1 MEMFPQMGSNSYQQG
16 PVWSTSANKRH
27 STCVPPQRTQIVN
40 TGSGAGPMPIPTKRT
55 SLPATMKPSA
65 AQLEVPL
72 HYFSR
77 SPSPSSIMNRVSPI
91 SISPRRLSPVD
102 PVNVL
107 PPGGN
112 HVLLN
117 INNAEYPREETL
129 GVLNANGAMYGSNN
143 SLHKT
148 PSPSSVS
155 PRKLSPSGYSS
166 TSPHDFVHLSISPV
180 QRKYSP
186 SVPTIFS
193 PDDMLGCSSDAS
205 SSVTLI
211 RSKSVSPQP
220 GFPVAVEQFIENR
233 NAYNSQ
239 YTVS

>member
-1 MEMFPQMGSNSYQQG
+1 MEMLPQMGGNSYQQG
-16 PVWSTSANKRH
+16 PVWSSGANKRH
-27 STCVPPQRTQIVN
+27 STCVPPQRTQIIN
-40 TGSGAGPMPIPTKRT
+40 TGGGAGAMQIPTKRT

-65 AQLEVPL
+65 AQLEVPV
-72 HYFSR
+72 HHFSR

-102 PVNVL
+102 PVNML
-107 PPGGN
+107 PPGGS
-112 HVLLN
+112 HVMLN
-117 INNAEYPREETL
+117 INNAEYPREDTL
-129 GVLNANGAMYGSNN
+129 GVMNVNGAMYGSNS

-180 QRKYSP
+180 QCKYSP

-220 GFPVAVEQFIENR
+220 GLPAAVEQFYEER
-233 NAYNSQ
+233 NVYHPQ
-239 YTVS
+239 YVS